1 MKFNQTLPLLLI
13 TALALGGCVTLRDL
27 SREGGANLGVKD
39 RNAAIQASLLTIQ
52 RCAKIVTIGSN
63 KTSESRAISARRAVI
78 TRLFRGEDGWY
89 RAESR
94 FEGVTDYVYYNDRD
108 LSFVCGEIQWRK
120 TREFRKI
127 YFENVESPA

>member
-1 MKFNQTLPLLLI
+1 M
-13 TALALGGCVTLRDL
+13 TLRDL

-52 RCAKIVTIGSN
+52 RCAKIQMHGSMRI
-63 KTSESRAISARRAVI
+63 SETRPVSARRAVI

-94 FEGVTDYVYYNDRD
+94 VEGITDYVYYNDRD